1 MPILRGTVTFSR
13 YRAEPRDKKPADLKR
28 WLNKGLK
35 SAAFEPVDKRSDED
49 RSAGFAE
56 LENRDGTEFAVSDVY
71 RGDRA
76 LFVWRVDQLKIPGNQ
91 LKQELE
97 TWAKEFE
104 AREERKPARSEKNDM
119 KAQIRHQL
127 RQRAV
132 PSTKLHDVCW
142 NLATGELQIWAASR
156 KVVEEI
162 TGAIETAFEV
172 KLTAHTPTAVAGE
185 DEALKPTLVL
195 GADVGVSQV
204 VEVTAAKKGVVRGAA

>member
-13 YRAEPRDKKPADLKR
+13 YRSEPQEKKPADLKR
-28 WLNKGLK
+28 WLNKGLR

-56 LENRDGTEFAVSDVY
+56 LENRDGTDFGVSDVF

-97 TWAKEFE
+97 AWAKEFE
-104 AREERKPARSEKNDM
+104 AREQRKPARSEKNEM
-119 KAQIRHQL
+119 KAQLRHGL

-132 PSTKLHDVCW
+132 PVTKTHDVCW

-162 TGAIETAFEV
+162 TGTIETAFEV
-172 KLTAHTPTAVAGE
+172 GLTAHTPTAVAGE
-185 DEALKPTLVL
+185 DEGLKPSLVM
-195 GADVGVSQV
+195 GADVGVSEV
-204 VEVTAAKKGVVRGAA
+204 VTVKGSKKGAVRGEA